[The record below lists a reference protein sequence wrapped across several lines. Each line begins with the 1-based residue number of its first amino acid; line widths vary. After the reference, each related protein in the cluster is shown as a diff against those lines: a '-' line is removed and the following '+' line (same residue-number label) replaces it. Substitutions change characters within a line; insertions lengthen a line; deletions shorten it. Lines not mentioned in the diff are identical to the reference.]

1 VLVHQKPVISKHK
14 IIRML
19 FVEKIAGW
27 VKNKYIIA
35 TLFFCVWILFF
46 DHNDLLQQ
54 VSRKNELSDLKS
66 SRDYYQA
73 QIELSRNELEELKMN
88 PDALEKIARE
98 KYLMKR
104 DNEQVFVV
112 SPGK

>member
-1 VLVHQKPVISKHK
+1 
-14 IIRML
+14 ML

-27 VKNKYIIA
+27 VKNKYFIA
-35 TLFFCVWILFF
+35 TLFFFVWILFF
-46 DHNDLLQQ
+46 DHNDLFQQ
-54 VSRKNELSDLKS
+54 VSRTKELSDLKS
-66 SRDYYQA
+66 SRDYYKA

-88 PDALEKIARE
+88 PAALEKIARE

-112 SPGK
+112 STMK